1 MRKFLGKD
9 GAKYRE
15 LMTPM
20 SGNTRK
26 TKKFSD
32 DAVDAIA
39 IAICHILKLVAK

>member
-1 MRKFLGKD
+1 
-9 GAKYRE
+9 
-15 LMTPM
+15 MTPM